1 MKKIVGLLISFT
13 LLTGCA
19 ESLALLGP
27 TTTAVG
33 SGNVAQSAFTS
44 AVSFG
49 IKKQTGKSPSE
60 HAVAYVKKHNPEN
73 KKDKCIEFLC
83 ENKLLAGLF
92 CCRLLCVSLN
102 TAVFLVFSWI
112 FHISIV
118 YNKDAFWENYIF
130 LPLGVPLAIAPGRW
144 GLVFRRIWIFI
155 KIVYSYCI

>member
-73 KKDKCIEFLC
+73 KKDKCIEFIEATNSKACAAIKKNITETKEYFKNKKKILVRSKI
-83 ENKLLAGLF
+83 ENLA
-92 CCRLLCVSLN
+92 RESD
-102 TAVFLVFSWI
+102 I
-112 FHISIV
+112 
-118 YNKDAFWENYIF
+118 YN
-130 LPLGVPLAIAPGRW
+130 
-144 GLVFRRIWIFI
+144 RR
-155 KIVYSYCI
+155 

>member
-73 KKDKCIEFLC
+73 KKDKC
-83 ENKLLAGLF
+83 
-92 CCRLLCVSLN
+92 
-102 TAVFLVFSWI
+102 
-112 FHISIV
+112 
-118 YNKDAFWENYIF
+118 
-130 LPLGVPLAIAPGRW
+130 
-144 GLVFRRIWIFI
+144 
-155 KIVYSYCI
+155 

>member
-60 HAVAYVKKHNPEN
+60 HTVAYVKKHNPEN
-73 KKDKCIEFLC
+73 KKDKCIEFIEATNSKACAAIKKNITETKEYFKNKKKILVRSKI
-83 ENKLLAGLF
+83 ENLA
-92 CCRLLCVSLN
+92 RESD
-102 TAVFLVFSWI
+102 I
-112 FHISIV
+112 
-118 YNKDAFWENYIF
+118 YN
-130 LPLGVPLAIAPGRW
+130 
-144 GLVFRRIWIFI
+144 RR
-155 KIVYSYCI
+155 